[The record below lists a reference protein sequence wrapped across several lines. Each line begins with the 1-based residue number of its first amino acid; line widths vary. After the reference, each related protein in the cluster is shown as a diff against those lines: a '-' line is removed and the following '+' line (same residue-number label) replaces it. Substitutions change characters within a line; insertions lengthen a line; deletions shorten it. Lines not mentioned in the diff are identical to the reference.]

1 MADDEHW
8 RNASTSGRSS
18 TPRVTTLFDVYLA
31 CAAGGVIVADLCV
44 AGAALASDCAALM
57 GMLAWMAVAA
67 AFVAAVLLPALVR
80 RFLAP
85 LSAMAL
91 RLVIVATLATA
102 LPAVLFSL
110 QRYPH
115 QDHCIA

>member
-1 MADDEHW
+1 MPSDLKW
-8 RNASTSGRSS
+8 RQPSPSGRAPITRGKS
-18 TPRVTTLFDVYLA
+18 LFDAWLA
-31 CAAGGVIVADLCV
+31 WAAGAVIVADVFV

-57 GMLAWMAVAA
+57 GMLAWAAVAA

-80 RFLAP
+80 RCLAP
-85 LSAMAL
+85 LGGTAL
-91 RLVIVATLATA
+91 RLVVVATVATA